1 MPVSMTDIG
10 PFLLFPLIGVLSG
23 FLAGL
28 FGIGG
33 GLVIVPALNLLFSL
47 FDLGVPPES
56 RMHFA
61 LGSSLA
67 VIVFTALSSARA
79 HHARGG
85 VVWSAF
91 RRLVPGIVA
100 GGLAGAVIADALA
113 NRSLQVSFGILVI
126 AIALYTILGY
136 RPPGGRQLPGP
147 VATFVVGSLIGT
159 ISALAGIGGGVMT
172 VVFLLWADVPLRSAV
187 GTAAACTLPA
197 ALSAAAGF
205 ALVGWGVP
213 GPGWSTGYILWPAV
227 LGISLASIL
236 TAPLGARLA
245 HTLPVGRLRKG
256 FALLLVVM
264 GIRMVAG

>member
-1 MPVSMTDIG
+1 MTDIG
-10 PFLLFPLIGVLSG
+10 LYLLFPLIGVLSG

-33 GLVIVPALNLLFSL
+33 GLVIVPALNLLFSV

-67 VIVFTALSSARA
+67 VIVFTATSSAHA
-79 HHARGG
+79 HHSRGG
-85 VVWSAF
+85 VLWRVF

-100 GGLAGAVIADALA
+100 GGIAGAVIADALA

-136 RPPGGRQLPGP
+136 RPPGGRGLPGP
-147 VATFVVGSLIGT
+147 AATFTVGSVIGVV
-159 ISALAGIGGGVMT
+159 SALAGIGGGVMT
-172 VVFLLWADVPLRSAV
+172 VVFLLWANIPLRSAV

-197 ALSAAAGF
+197 SVSAAAGF

-213 GPGWSTGYILWPAV
+213 GPDWSTGYILWPAV
-227 LGISLASIL
+227 VGISLASII
-236 TAPLGARLA
+236 TAPIGAWLA
-245 HTLPVGRLRKG
+245 HTLPVNRLRKG
-256 FALLLVVM
+256 FALLLIVM
-264 GIRMVAG
+264 GVRMVVG